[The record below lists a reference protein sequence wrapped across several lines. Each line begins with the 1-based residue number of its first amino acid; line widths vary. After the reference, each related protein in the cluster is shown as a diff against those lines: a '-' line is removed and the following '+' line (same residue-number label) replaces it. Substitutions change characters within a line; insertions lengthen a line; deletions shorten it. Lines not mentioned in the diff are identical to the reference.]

1 MFINRDGLLPILEK
15 ALDFSQRRQ
24 EIILNNIANVDT
36 PGFKRQDI
44 SFADL
49 LSAKQKKGVGA
60 KPGLELKRS
69 DGGHMEKLARRGRSS
84 EGNEGMVRLD
94 KNKVDMEVESAE
106 MAGNAMYYITI
117 SRIIGSHFSMLER
130 IISQGGR
137 T

>member
-1 MFINRDGLLPILEK
+1 MFVNRDGFLPILEK

-36 PGFKRQDI
+36 PGFKRRDI

-49 LSAKQKKGVGA
+49 LSDTQKKAMEA
-60 KPGLELKRS
+60 KPALKLKRS
-69 DGGHMEKLARRGRSS
+69 DGGHMEKLARRGRYPES
-84 EGNEGMVRLD
+84 NEGLVRLD
-94 KNKVDMEVESAE
+94 KNRVDMEVESAE
-106 MAGNAMYYITI
+106 MAGNAMYYVTV